1 MRKYSTIML
10 ILLSFVLVAW
20 GQRADNGELKRIK
33 MEVRRLPDLNI
44 ARAGH
49 TIFLAGNELTVVGG
63 HTSGFV
69 LTPTA
74 EYYSGGA
81 WHLLNTVY
89 PHDNGMAV
97 VLDGGD
103 RVLLA
108 GGHEKNLGIGQRY
121 EAEMY
126 YPSTHTFNGFSCL
139 DRKRAFSQGT
149 ELDSNQVLIV
159 GNHQGNDAFELYDG
173 NRTFRHIKDV
183 AVWHPSPYIFPVVGG
198 EVMAF
203 GATWSP
209 KCTSYTKCDTVD
221 RLRGEPFRVP
231 LLAEWMPFVYD
242 QNSHTRESFI
252 GKTAEGNYRYLI
264 AATNDSGNVAYI
276 HIQDTQFS
284 ILPTACPIPILLAK
298 GDIRHISP
306 SIADTHARRAYI
318 VYCDTSNRVYVLAAE
333 YDKSPAPLTLYYTDP
348 LPEFGD
354 CTPVLTADGNIM
366 MAGGIIDNNF
376 SPQASVWLLPVA
388 GDDRILQSLM
398 PTESQKA
405 KTWWLWLLIG
415 VAIVGGGLLTV
426 KRKKKND
433 SQTQSAVAP
442 SDSQTQNATTTSDN
456 DLMERIIELMESEK
470 LYLKPDLQLSHL
482 ADILEVHSNTV
493 SACIN
498 TTQGCNFSQW
508 VNEYRLQHAKKL
520 LSENPNMKISAVGL
534 ESGFANERSFFRSFK
549 AATGMTPGEWV
560 KKVEN

>member
-1 MRKYSTIML
+1 M
-10 ILLSFVLVAW
+10 
-20 GQRADNGELKRIK
+20 
-33 MEVRRLPDLNI
+33 
-44 ARAGH
+44 
-49 TIFLAGNELTVVGG
+49 
-63 HTSGFV
+63 
-69 LTPTA
+69 TPSNSMT
-74 EYYSGGA
+74 
-81 WHLLNTVY
+81 
-89 PHDNGMAV
+89 
-97 VLDGGD
+97 
-103 RVLLA
+103 
-108 GGHEKNLGIGQRY
+108 
-121 EAEMY
+121 
-126 YPSTHTFNGFSCL
+126 
-139 DRKRAFSQGT
+139 GT
-149 ELDSNQVLIV
+149 EHSVSSKMWPYGTPLHTYFLLWAARS
-159 GNHQGNDAFELYDG
+159 
-173 NRTFRHIKDV
+173 
-183 AVWHPSPYIFPVVGG
+183 WPSEPPGVPIALPILN
-198 EVMAF
+198 
-203 GATWSP
+203 ATLPTGCAENLSE
-209 KCTSYTKCDTVD
+209 Y
-221 RLRGEPFRVP
+221 P

-306 SIADTHARRAYI
+306 SIADTLARRAYI

-433 SQTQSAVAP
+433 SQTQSAVAT

-482 ADILEVHSNTV
+482 ADILEVHSNTKSTNQRWPLWF
-493 SACIN
+493 SA
-498 TTQGCNFSQW
+498 
-508 VNEYRLQHAKKL
+508 
-520 LSENPNMKISAVGL
+520 
-534 ESGFANERSFFRSFK
+534 
-549 AATGMTPGEWV
+549 
-560 KKVEN
+560 